1 MWCRNRD
8 KPNVRES
15 CWLSPSPLTRSR
27 WERELGQALGSTR
40 ASRVGSGTSPE
51 FFKLGDRGEVEQGLG
66 RGAQGGTRGRVRSPK
81 TYCAAIFNV
90 ALVASVLF
98 MAGCDGGQ
106 APPPPPAPAAP
117 KPVAFDPSVSM
128 REFKP
133 GQFTRVTDTRQRVSL
148 TRGFWIGTH
157 EVTQQEFESVMGSNP
172 SFFKG
177 ETLPVD
183 KVSFEQAV
191 AFCKALTTSD
201 RKAGR
206 IATNMIYRL
215 PTEAEWEYACLAG
228 ATTAFSFGDS
238 EAESDAHA
246 WSAENAD
253 DKTNPVGQKK
263 PNGKGLY
270 DMHGN
275 VWEWVVDWFAA
286 HPKAEQLVDPSGPP
300 EGRHRVFKGGGWY
313 HEAKYGRSTSRF
325 MMEPGMGINF
335 VGFRVV
341 LAETR

>member
-1 MWCRNRD
+1 MIMWRRNQD
-8 KPNVRES
+8 TVN
-15 CWLSPSPLTRSR
+15 
-27 WERELGQALGSTR
+27 
-40 ASRVGSGTSPE
+40 
-51 FFKLGDRGEVEQGLG
+51 F
-66 RGAQGGTRGRVRSPK
+66 
-81 TYCAAIFNV
+81 YAAIAKV
-90 ALVASVLF
+90 ALVVSVFF

-106 APPPPPAPAAP
+106 APPPAPVAP
-117 KPVAFDPSVSM
+117 KPAVFDPSMSM
-128 REFKP
+128 RAFKP
-133 GQFTRVTDTRQRVSL
+133 GQFIRVTSARQRVSI
-148 TRGFWIGTH
+148 TRGFWMGTH
-157 EVTQQEFESVMGSNP
+157 EVTQREFESVMGSNP

-177 ETLPVD
+177 ENLPVD

-191 AFCKALTTSD
+191 AFCKALTTGD

-206 IATNMIYRL
+206 IAANMIYRL

-228 ATTAFSFGDS
+228 ATTAFSFDDS

-275 VWEWVVDWFAA
+275 VWEWVMDWFAA
-286 HPKAEQLVDPSGPP
+286 HPKAEQLVDPTGPT
-300 EGRHRVFKGGGWY
+300 EGKHRVFKGGGWY
-313 HEAKYGRSTSRF
+313 HEAKYARSTSRF
-325 MMEPGMGINF
+325 MMEPGMSINF

-341 LAETR
+341 LAEVL

>member
-1 MWCRNRD
+1 MIMWRRNQD
-8 KPNVRES
+8 TVN
-15 CWLSPSPLTRSR
+15 
-27 WERELGQALGSTR
+27 
-40 ASRVGSGTSPE
+40 
-51 FFKLGDRGEVEQGLG
+51 F
-66 RGAQGGTRGRVRSPK
+66 
-81 TYCAAIFNV
+81 YAAIAKV
-90 ALVASVLF
+90 ALVVSVFF

-106 APPPPPAPAAP
+106 APPPAPVAP
-117 KPVAFDPSVSM
+117 KPTVFDPSMSM
-128 REFKP
+128 RAFKP
-133 GQFTRVTDTRQRVSL
+133 GQFTRVTDVSQVVTL
-148 TRGFWIGTH
+148 TRGFWMGTH
-157 EVTQQEFESVMGSNP
+157 EVTQREFESVMGSNP

-177 ETLPVD
+177 ENLPVD

-191 AFCKALTTSD
+191 AFCKALTTGD

-206 IATNMIYRL
+206 IAANMIYRL

-286 HPKAEQLVDPSGPP
+286 HPKAEQLVDPTGPT
-300 EGRHRVFKGGGWY
+300 EGKHRVFKGGGWY
-313 HEAKYGRSTSRF
+313 HEAKYARSTSRF
-325 MMEPGMGINF
+325 MMEPGMSINF
-335 VGFRVV
+335 VGFRVALV
-341 LAETR
+341 ETP